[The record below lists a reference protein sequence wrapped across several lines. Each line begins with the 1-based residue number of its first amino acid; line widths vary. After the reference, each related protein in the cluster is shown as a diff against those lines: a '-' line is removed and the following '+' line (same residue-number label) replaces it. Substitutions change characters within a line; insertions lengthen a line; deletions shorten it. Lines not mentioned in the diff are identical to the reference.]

1 MTTPTAAPASPQP
14 ERKPPQQPPPTYV
27 GRAVRDDGVTV
38 ERWERPV
45 TAPVHARPKTIL
57 AQERPV
63 AYDLDSA
70 ADEVDLIAEA
80 RIDQR
85 RASAQFPR
93 EAQRSA
99 KAAKFGGVSLWTVF
113 TWLVVFGGVGYTL
126 YGQWSSGVY
135 PQTQPSRN
143 SAAVGGGSSPR
154 GTSTDRG
161 RVNRCRELLMAWIRS
176 GAIGSMH
183 DDEIATALA
192 AIEEDSR

>member
-1 MTTPTAAPASPQP
+1 MQDWTPDPSKTQPATDGSGRRREWAFRDIAPAPKPQP
-14 ERKPPQQPPPTYV
+14 KPQP
-27 GRAVRDDGVTV
+27 
-38 ERWERPV
+38 
-45 TAPVHARPKTIL
+45 APR
-57 AQERPV
+57 Q
-63 AYDLDSA
+63 YDLDP

-85 RASAQFPR
+85 RASAQFSR
-93 EAQRSA
+93 EAQASA

-113 TWLVVFGGVGYTL
+113 TWVVVFGGVGYTL
-126 YGQWSSGVY
+126 YGQWSGGVY

-154 GTSTDRG
+154 GTSADRG